1 MLDEDAGKWRVD
13 VMTEPGDIST
23 WVYRRDPRITAPRA
37 QMIGQTDTGV
47 PYLRPHGALL
57 YKAPRPL
64 DKNEADFPVASG
76 QLTANERKW
85 LTAALATAYPGHPWI
100 RRLADG

>member
-1 MLDEDAGKWRVD
+1 MVPELDA
-13 VMTEPGDIST
+13 
-23 WVYRRDPRITAPRA
+23 RRGRWQVARGRDDRTRRSQHLGIPARPAHS
-37 QMIGQTDTGV
+37 GV

-64 DKNEADFPVASG
+64 DKNEADFRVSSG

-85 LTAALATAYPGHPWI
+85 LTDALAVAYPGHPWI
-100 RRLADG
+100 RRLANR